1 MRVRK
6 FEFLAQR
13 DTDIES
19 SLAIAGYNSSL
30 PTDNMANV
38 LCLLVLLPFVHGVTA
53 LESVDLP
60 APVLLSAPYAQLRH
74 N

>member
-1 MRVRK
+1 MRVLK

-30 PTDNMANV
+30 PTDNMANE
-38 LCLLVLLPFVHGVTA
+38 LYLLVLLPFVHMLIA
-53 LESVDLP
+53 LELVDLP
-60 APVLLSAPYAQLRH
+60 APVLLSDSYAHFRH